1 MRKLSFLDFL
11 WDVATG
17 NSLDGFQ
24 WHHPDHSTFSKNN
37 AIFLGPF
44 CRHLPRHVYYC
55 ISGANMKSTP
65 RFVGCVCET
74 ESRRDR
80 EREKKC
86 SEMIVPLSVVQ
97 ECGLKGT
104 KHSVVADSHV
114 LIGSVTFG
122 KGMLGSLCSGVC
134 HRLWETRL
142 LRCNSS
148 NHWRLQDLESR
159 HWWRMEI
166 GYQFFDYALCIM
178 SAEPDLLSL

>member
-1 MRKLSFLDFL
+1 MAPVGSQEVTDPPPQKKRLFDFVRKLSFLDFL

-104 KHSVVADSHV
+104 KHCCRWQPCPHRECHIREGNAWQPLQWRVSQA
-114 LIGSVTFG
+114 LGNKIVT
-122 KGMLGSLCSGVC
+122 L
-134 HRLWETRL
+134 
-142 LRCNSS
+142 
-148 NHWRLQDLESR
+148 
-159 HWWRMEI
+159 
-166 GYQFFDYALCIM
+166 
-178 SAEPDLLSL
+178 